1 MLIAPTYSRG
11 FCILIEEEIQK
22 RLKEKS
28 RRVIHIIREMDQFYM
43 QRALGL
49 AVQAQGRT
57 NPNPM
62 VGAVIV
68 KNGQL
73 IGAGYHHQAGTPHAE
88 VHALNEA
95 GDQAAGATLY
105 VTLEPCS
112 HFGKTPPCADAVIK
126 AGIKRTVIATTDP
139 NPQIAGKGIE
149 KLREAGIEVELGVM
163 RKEACRLN
171 EVFFKYIQTGLPFV
185 ALKTAMT
192 LDGKIA
198 SRSGDSKWITGEDA
212 RHYVHQLR
220 NVYDAIMVGIGTV
233 LKDDPFLNTRLELA
247 DTRNPVRVIIDS
259 NMDLPFSSNIAKSS
273 HVQRTLLFCSSR
285 ADNSKRKQLEDLG
298 VELISLDIDSDLI
311 PLKKVLE
318 IMGTMGLCSLL
329 VEGGGEINAYLLQH
343 QLADK
348 AYWFIAPKIIGGRQA
363 PSPIGGQ
370 GIEFMQDALEL
381 KSMEIQK
388 FSKDFLL
395 TGYFKEWC

>member
-1 MLIAPTYSRG
+1 
-11 FCILIEEEIQK
+11 
-22 RLKEKS
+22 
-28 RRVIHIIREMDQFYM
+28 MDQFYM
-43 QRALGL
+43 KRALGL
-49 AVQAQGRT
+49 AARAQGRT
-57 NPNPM
+57 SPNPM

-73 IGAGYHHQAGTPHAE
+73 IGEGYHHQAGTPHAE

-95 GDQAAGATLY
+95 GEQAVGATLY

-112 HFGKTPPCADAVIK
+112 HFGRTPPCADAVIK
-126 AGIKRTVIATTDP
+126 AGIKRVVIATTDP
-139 NPQIAGKGIE
+139 NPQVAGKGIARL
-149 KLREAGIEVELGVM
+149 KDAGIEVELGVM
-163 RKEACRLN
+163 EHEASRLN

-198 SRSGDSKWITGEDA
+198 SYSGDSKWITGEDA

-220 NVYDAIMVGIGTV
+220 NIYDAIMVGIGTV
-233 LKDDPFLNTRLELA
+233 LKDDPFLNTRLEIA
-247 DTRNPVRVIIDS
+247 DMRNPVRIIIDS
-259 NMDLPFSSNIAKSS
+259 NLDLPPTSNIARSS
-273 HVQRTLLFCSSR
+273 HEQRTLVFCSS
-285 ADNSKRKQLEDLG
+285 NSDSQRREPLEALG

-311 PLKKVLE
+311 PLEKVLGILGE
-318 IMGTMGLCSLL
+318 MGLCSLL
-329 VEGGGEINAYLLQH
+329 VEGGGEINAYLLEH
-343 QLADK
+343 QLLDK

-370 GIEFMQDALEL
+370 GIEFMKDALEL

-388 FSKDFLL
+388 FSEDFLL